1 MCFHR
6 ASADEQLVGDLGG
19 GEALGGEA
27 GHLALAAGE
36 GGRTGSRAGRSL
48 DFPVVSGLKANG
60 LVIRYGPRT
69 AVSGVDL
76 EVRRGEILGLLGP
89 NGAGKTTLLRRLAG
103 LLPGAAGA
111 VDLDG
116 ADPATAP
123 AARARIGYLPED
135 PPLYADDTAEQ
146 YVTYLAGLAGL
157 PRRQC
162 RDAAGRA
169 LERAGAGKLAGRLVG
184 RLSKGQRQRVALAGA
199 IVHGPDVLLL
209 DEPSEGLDPK
219 QMVSLRRLLAELKTQ
234 AAVVFSSHL
243 LPEVQAVCDRVVVID
258 AGRVVLER
266 VVGAAAG
273 NRLRVVVSGADPGA
287 VRAALLAVPGV
298 KAMDDGLCDVED
310 PAVAEAIAAEVCGR
324 GWRLREL
331 APAPD
336 DLEAAFLAAV
346 AGKAAAT

>member
-1 MCFHR
+1 
-6 ASADEQLVGDLGG
+6 V
-19 GEALGGEA
+19 
-27 GHLALAAGE
+27 
-36 GGRTGSRAGRSL
+36 
-48 DFPVVSGLKANG
+48 LKANG

-103 LLPGAAGA
+103 LLPGHEGA

-209 DEPSEGLDPK
+209 DEPSEGLDPQ
-219 QMVSLRRLLAELKTQ
+219 QMVSLRRLLADLKGQ

-266 VVGAAAG
+266 AVGSAAG

-298 KAMDDGLCDVED
+298 RAMDGPGARGVPEDPGARGVPEDNVCDVEN

-331 APAPD
+331 TPTPD